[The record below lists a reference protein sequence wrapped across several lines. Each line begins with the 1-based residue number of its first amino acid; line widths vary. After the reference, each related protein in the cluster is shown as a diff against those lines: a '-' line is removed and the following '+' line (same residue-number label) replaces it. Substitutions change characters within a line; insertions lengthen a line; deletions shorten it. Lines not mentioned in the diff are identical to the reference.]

1 MTTYATRA
9 AVLDR
14 FLAEYDVDPDDVLS
28 VDFAKYEPTADL
40 RVHVSGRVPG
50 LVYVPHES
58 ATGHFTA
65 YVEREDLTLLI
76 AHYQSDYQSEAVP
89 A

>member
-1 MTTYATRA
+1 MTTYAPRA

-28 VDFAKYEPTADL
+28 FDFAKYETTADM
-40 RVHVSGRVPG
+40 RVHIIGRVPG
-50 LVYVPHES
+50 LVYVPNEHS
-58 ATGHFTA
+58 PRHFTA
-65 YVEREDLTLLI
+65 YVEREDLTI
-76 AHYQSDYQSEAVP
+76 RVTHYQPEEVP

>member
-14 FLAEYDVDPDDVLS
+14 FLAEYDVDPDNVLS
-28 VDFAKYEPTADL
+28 VEFAKYEPTADL
-40 RVHVSGRVPG
+40 RVHITGRVPG

-58 ATGHFTA
+58 SAGHSTA
-65 YVEREDLTLLI
+65 YVEREDLTI
-76 AHYQSDYQSEAVP
+76 RVTRYQPEEVP